1 MKTNK
6 LLVVFLFLFNISL
19 ASQTYYKY
27 EGTPLSENDNRMYN
41 NTIETDDNNV
51 IVFEKYYK
59 DGYFSGAVEMLKFN
73 QKAELLDSAFIDFK
87 NISSYSPLIKNPFEN
102 DSYVL
107 GGFYLNE
114 NDNLYHYNA
123 IFINGDLE
131 VTNEIDVKIPYNDI
145 SLKNY
150 RIHFVKNEFLVW
162 CSYKEYTD
170 MVTYMRMDIYG
181 NVLSYQHY
189 DSFELEEMCSTN
201 NPFFVISENPLQYG
215 VVYYKVDDYNN
226 GWTAS
231 YGTKLIAVL
240 NENLFTVDIKHIEQF
255 ENYKFRSTKE
265 THVISLDEGEFI
277 MASSAFVY
285 YGTDVCVTLTKFDKD
300 FNIID
305 SYTTPHY
312 NIGTYGVYVN
322 DSPCIEK
329 SESGGVHLLWGVKD
343 NGNNSMYSSYS
354 YYLDSNL
361 DLKWECKYDES
372 QYNGPFIYDMH
383 ALKNGGLVLVGW
395 DMHTNKSCCYIIS
408 NDGTSVSEYS
418 NNNRPYSFYPNP
430 ANDVIN
436 IHYSLNVNVEK
447 VEIYGMDG
455 KMYHEQNFN
464 LETISVN
471 SLSNGIYMMKVV
483 LDNGETFNDKI
494 VVK

>member
-27 EGTPLSENDNRMYN
+27 EGTPLSENDIRVYN

-59 DGYFSGAVEMLKFN
+59 NSSFSGAVEIFKFN

-189 DSFELEEMCSTN
+189 DSFELEEMCITN
-201 NPFFVISENPLQYG
+201 NPFFVISENPLRYG
-215 VVYYKVDDYNN
+215 VVYSKIISYDD
-226 GWTAS
+226 GWS
-231 YGTKLIAVL
+231 ESDGSKLIAIL
-240 NENLFTVDIKHIEQF
+240 NENLFTMDIKHIEQV
-255 ENYKFRSTKE
+255 ENYKFRSVEE

-285 YGTDVCVTLTKFDKD
+285 SGTDVCVTLTKFDKD

-305 SYTTPHY
+305 LYTTPLY
-312 NIGTYGVYVN
+312 NIGAYGVYVN
-322 DSPCIEK
+322 EDLCIEK
-329 SESGGVHLLWGVKD
+329 SESGGVHLVWNLKEI
-343 NGNNSMYSSYS
+343 GNNMYSSYS

-372 QYNGPFIYDMH
+372 KSYAPFIYDMH
-383 ALKNGGLVLVGW
+383 ALKNGDLILVGW

-408 NDGTSVSEYS
+408 SYGTSVSEYS

-436 IHYSLNVNVEK
+436 ISFSPDVNAEK
-447 VEIYGMDG
+447 VEIYGLDG
-455 KMYHEQNFN
+455 KLYHEQNFN
-464 LETISVN
+464 METVNIN
-471 SLSNGIYMMKVV
+471 SLSNGVYMMKVV
-483 LDNGETFNDKI
+483 LDNGTTFNDKI